1 MYQDFYGLNENPFSL
16 SPDPQYLYLTT
27 MHKEAMTQLFYG
39 VWEHKGFMVLIGEV
53 GMGKTLLLNW
63 MLETLTKNDIPSSYI
78 FNPVMT
84 KTDMFEYISADFSL
98 ECNASSKSQFL
109 MHLYNFLISLFARGK
124 TAVLIVDE
132 AQNLT
137 LELLEELR
145 MLSNLE
151 TGKHKLLQIILSG
164 QPELNVKL
172 NDLAMRQLKQR
183 ISLRCTLRPL
193 SLTETK
199 NYIYTRLVIAG
210 MKGKTPF
217 NEDIIGEI
225 YELSGGIPRII
236 NNICDNALL
245 AGYAYEKK
253 EIDKSVIL
261 QVAEDLQITPLTS
274 KTVPDPVFIVTTTPD
289 FITTLPD
296 ARLYQAAKSSISL
309 PNLVAFISELVRRFT
324 GSSVRKA
331 GTN

>member
-1 MYQDFYGLNENPFSL
+1 MYEDFYGLKENPFSL

-39 VWEHKGFMVLIGEV
+39 VWERKGFMVLIGEV

-63 MLETLTKNDIPSSYI
+63 MLETLAKNDTPSSYI

-98 ECNASSKSQFL
+98 ECNATSKSQFL
-109 MHLYNFLISLFARGK
+109 MHLYNFLIDLFARGK

-137 LELLEELR
+137 FELLEELR
-145 MLSNLE
+145 LLSNLE

-164 QPELNVKL
+164 QPELNAKL
-172 NDLAMRQLKQR
+172 NHVAMRQLKQR
-183 ISLRCTLRPL
+183 ISLRCTLKPL
-193 SLTETK
+193 SLDETK

-217 NEDIIGEI
+217 KHDIISEI
-225 YELSGGIPRII
+225 HEVSGGIPRII

-245 AGYAYEKK
+245 AGFAYERK
-253 EIDKSVIL
+253 EIDKSVIS
-261 QVAEDLQITPLTS
+261 QVVEDLQITPSIAQTVSDPIFMLTS
-274 KTVPDPVFIVTTTPD
+274 PDSITKQPD
-289 FITTLPD
+289 MRI
-296 ARLYQAAKSSISL
+296 YQAAKSSLLL
-309 PNLVAFISELVRRFT
+309 PNLVAFISDLIRRFT
-324 GSSVRKA
+324 ASMARKA

>member
-1 MYQDFYGLNENPFSL
+1 MYQDFYGLKENPFSL

-27 MHKEAMTQLFYG
+27 MHKEAITQLFYG
-39 VWEHKGFMVLIGEV
+39 VWERKGFMVLIGEV

-63 MLETLTKNDIPSSYI
+63 MLDKLAENDTPSSYI

-84 KTDMFEYISADFSL
+84 KTDMFEYISADFRL
-98 ECNASSKSQFL
+98 ECNANSKSQFL
-109 MHLYNFLISLFARGK
+109 MHLYNFLINLFARGK

-137 LELLEELR
+137 FELLEELR

-164 QPELNVKL
+164 QPELNAKL
-172 NDLAMRQLKQR
+172 NHLAMRQLKQR
-183 ISLRCTLRPL
+183 ISLRCTLNPL
-193 SLTETK
+193 SLDETK

-217 NEDIIGEI
+217 KNNIINQI

-245 AGYAYEKK
+245 AGYAYERK
-253 EIDKSVIL
+253 EIDHLVIS
-261 QVAEDLQITPLTS
+261 QVVKDLQITS
-274 KTVPDPVFIVTTTPD
+274 SNSETVPDPVFILTNPKSMTN
-289 FITTLPD
+289 LPD
-296 ARLYQAAKSSISL
+296 MKIYQAAKSSLSW
-309 PNLVAFISELVRRFT
+309 PNLVAFISDLIRRFT
-324 GSSVRKA
+324 TSIARKE